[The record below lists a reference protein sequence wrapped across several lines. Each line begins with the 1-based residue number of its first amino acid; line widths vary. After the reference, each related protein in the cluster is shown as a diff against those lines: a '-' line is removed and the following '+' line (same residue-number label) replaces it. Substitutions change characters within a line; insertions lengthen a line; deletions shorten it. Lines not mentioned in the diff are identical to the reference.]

1 MSGPPRWIESE
12 RVWAIT
18 RYQDAV
24 ALLKSND
31 VAIVEAAS
39 NLQMLSDRMGKN
51 AFPNLIR
58 LLGTSHPFQNGVAHQ
73 GAHVAIRSL
82 IGSVQRRWPPDRI
95 DRLVEDLLAPAMG
108 GGGAPVDFVPLLSRP
123 LPATIAADMLDMDVG
138 VFHRSTEA
146 SRSISSIWHRDTMA
160 LRDLYALEPI
170 AADLVALLE
179 DSFGGAGE
187 FDYAQIAF
195 LTLAGA
201 STTKG
206 LLESALYVLAND
218 LALQHALHGAP
229 SPIPAFLNEVLRTR
243 PPLRRI
249 IGRRT
254 TREIEL
260 GDCTLPRSALLMI
273 DLERTQRDGEV
284 FPDPDRFD
292 LHRAGPPTLA
302 FGVGAH
308 ACLGAAL
315 ARVTARVTMERVL
328 RSALV
333 YPAGEAEPAVDPD
346 WNEFKALPLR
356 LEARADS

>member
-1 MSGPPRWIESE
+1 MSGPPRWIEGE
-12 RVWAIT
+12 RVWAVT
-18 RYQDAV
+18 RYRDAV

-31 VAIVEAAS
+31 VAIVEVAS
-39 NLQMLSDRMGKN
+39 NLQTLSDRMGKD

-58 LLGTSHPFQNGVAHQ
+58 LLGSSHPFQNGAAHRDAHQ
-73 GAHVAIRSL
+73 SIRSL
-82 IGSVQRRWPPDRI
+82 IGSVQRRWPADRI
-95 DRLVEDLLAPAMG
+95 DRLVENLLTPAMT
-108 GGGAPVDFVPLLSRP
+108 GACVDFVPLLSRP
-123 LPATIAADMLDMDVG
+123 LPAIIAADMLDMDVA
-138 VFHRSTEA
+138 VFHRSTDA
-146 SRSISSIWHRDTMA
+146 SRRISSIWHRDAMA
-160 LRDLYALEPI
+160 LRDLHALESV
-170 AADLVALLE
+170 AADLVAL
-179 DSFGGAGE
+179 FGGAFGGARE
-187 FDYAQIAF
+187 FEYAQIAF

-206 LLESALYVLAND
+206 FLESALFVLAND
-218 LALQHALHGAP
+218 LALQQTLHSAP
-229 SPIPAFLNEVLRTR
+229 SLIPAFLNEVLRTR

-260 GDCTLPRSALLMI
+260 GECVLPRSALLII

-292 LHRAGPPTLA
+292 ILHAGPPTLA

-328 RSALV
+328 KSV
-333 YPAGEAEPAVDPD
+333 VITPAGEAETAVDPD

-356 LEARADS
+356 MEARKT

>member
-1 MSGPPRWIESE
+1 LSEPPRWIESE

-18 RYQDAV
+18 RYRDAV
-24 ALLKSND
+24 ALLKSDD

-39 NLQMLSDRMGKN
+39 HLQMLSDRMGKN

-58 LLGTSHPFQNGVAHQ
+58 LLGTSHPFQNGAAHRD
-73 GAHVAIRSL
+73 AHLAIRSL
-82 IGSVQRRWPPDRI
+82 IGSVQRRWPPDPI
-95 DRLVEDLLAPAMG
+95 DRLLEELLAPALD
-108 GGGAPVDFVPLLSRP
+108 GAAMDFVPLLSRP
-123 LPATIAADMLDMDVG
+123 LPATIAADMLEMDVAI
-138 VFHRSTEA
+138 FHRSTEA
-146 SRSISSIWHRDTMA
+146 SRRISAIWHRDTLA
-160 LRDLYALEPI
+160 LRDLHALESI
-170 AADLVALLE
+170 ATDLVALLE
-179 DSFGGAGE
+179 GTFGGARE

-206 LLESALYVLAND
+206 LLEGALYVLAND
-218 LALQHALHGAP
+218 LALQQTLRSTP
-229 SPIPAFLNEVLRTR
+229 SLIPAFLNEVLRTR

-249 IGRRT
+249 IGRKT

-260 GDCTLPRSALLMI
+260 RDSVLPRSALLMI
-273 DLERTQRDGEV
+273 DLELTQRDGEV

-328 RSALV
+328 RSAV
-333 YPAGEAEPAVDPD
+333 VHSAGEAEPAVDPD
-346 WNEFKALPLR
+346 WNEFKTLPLKFELR
-356 LEARADS
+356 TDS

>member
-1 MSGPPRWIESE
+1 LSEPPRWIESE

-18 RYQDAV
+18 RYRDAV
-24 ALLKSND
+24 MLLKSDD

-39 NLQMLSDRMGKN
+39 NLKMLSDRMGKN

-58 LLGTSHPFQNGVAHQ
+58 LLGTSHPFQNGAAHER
-73 GAHVAIRSL
+73 AHLAIRSL
-82 IGSVQRRWPPDRI
+82 IGSVQRRWPPERI
-95 DRLVEDLLAPAMG
+95 DRLAQDLLAPAMG
-108 GGGAPVDFVPLLSRP
+108 GAPTDFVPLLSGP
-123 LPATIAADMLDMDVG
+123 LPATIAADMLDMDVA

-146 SRSISSIWHRDTMA
+146 SRRISAIWHRDTLA
-160 LRDLYALEPI
+160 LRDLHALEAV
-170 AADLVALLE
+170 AAELVALLE
-179 DSFGGAGE
+179 GAFGGVRE

-195 LTLAGA
+195 LSLAGA

-218 LALQHALHGAP
+218 LTLQETLRSTP
-229 SPIPAFLNEVLRTR
+229 SLIPAFLNEVLRTR

-254 TREIEL
+254 TREVEL
-260 GDCTLPRSALLMI
+260 RECVLPSSALLMI

-284 FPDPDRFD
+284 FADPDRFD
-292 LHRAGPPTLA
+292 LHRTGPPTLA

-328 RSALV
+328 KSAVV
-333 YPAGEAEPAVDPD
+333 YPAGEAEPKVDPD
-346 WNEFKALPLR
+346 WNEFKALPLGFEVR
-356 LEARADS
+356 TDS